1 MKILKIKILLSLFF
15 LSTLSSVWAVEDIYL
30 SELAAAKI
38 NDIRHNLWKNTSV
51 SEDGELLINRFP
63 WVRDPYSIERSKV
76 TPSLNLQLKA
86 EKLIS
91 GVEENF
97 VSEYDLSSKNGV
109 FSGQIAFHNF
119 MAPERAI
126 EIILNFALQKELK
139 AGYLSKR
146 FILDPGYDLVGVG
159 FKSLQFTQKGIRNG
173 YQIHIAFASSESKY
187 GAVSLNMLNSI
198 RFHPTFA
205 FSYVALSY
213 PHEIIG
219 YNYWLYL
226 KKKNP
231 TKPLFYLNDFLKYSL
246 NEQVL
251 TVFPG
256 YEEENIN
263 SKIEKSFA
271 GLILKELR
279 EESGNTILFNPYSK
293 GVSFKSDYLDN
304 KDLDNKSFVIKS
316 SIQETQPEDA
326 LQSELISLYALAYKD
341 KNVNGLYNAGEELPG
356 KTVSLRDNESGT
368 IVSLL
373 TDKVGRI
380 NFRIKKNHEYTLIF
394 KNEFTGL
401 DVNLPFSSGVEDLFL
416 VLQ

>member
-1 MKILKIKILLSLFF
+1 MKKFKFIILWSLFF
-15 LSTLSSVWAVEDIYL
+15 LVYGSIAWADDNTRL
-30 SELAAAKI
+30 SELAASKV
-38 NDIRHNLWKNTSV
+38 NDMRHNLWKNTSV

-63 WVRDPYSIERSKV
+63 WVKDPYSIERSKV
-76 TPSLNLQLKA
+76 TPSLNLQIKA
-86 EKLIS
+86 EKLIN
-91 GVEENF
+91 GVEENYVAEF
-97 VSEYDLSSKNGV
+97 DSSSKNGV

-119 MAPERAI
+119 MSPERAI
-126 EIILNFALQKELK
+126 DIILNLALKKELK
-139 AGYLSKR
+139 ADYSGER
-146 FILDPGYDLVGVG
+146 FILDPGYDLIGIG
-159 FKSLQFTQKGIRNG
+159 LQSIKYTKNGIRNG
-173 YQIHIAFASSESKY
+173 YQINVTFASSESKY
-187 GAVSLNMLNSI
+187 GAVSLNILNTI
-198 RFHPTFA
+198 REHPTSSLA
-205 FSYVALSY
+205 YVSTSY
-213 PHEIIG
+213 PSEIIG
-219 YNYWLYL
+219 YNYWFYL
-226 KKKNP
+226 MNKIP
-231 TKPLFYLNDFLKYSL
+231 TKPLSYLNDFLKYSL

-251 TVFPG
+251 TVFPS

-326 LQSELISLYALAYKD
+326 LQSELISLYSLAYKD
-341 KNVNGLYNAGEELPG
+341 KNVNGLYNAGEELPD
-356 KTVSLRDNESGT
+356 KIIRLRDNETGT

-380 NFRIKKNHEYTLIF
+380 NFRIKKNHEYTLIY

-416 VLQ
+416 VLL